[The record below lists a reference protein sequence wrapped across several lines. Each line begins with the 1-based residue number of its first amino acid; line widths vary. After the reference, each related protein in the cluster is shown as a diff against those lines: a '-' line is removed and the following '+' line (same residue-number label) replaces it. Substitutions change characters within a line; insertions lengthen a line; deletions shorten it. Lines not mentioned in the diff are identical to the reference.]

1 MIKIIFYATL
11 VIVAKTQWLA
21 RNPLLEVQ
29 IKNLT
34 SSQIGTIPEKNYDVA
49 VASVD
54 SMLKKQLDIFDTTMK
69 AFMVAS
75 KKDVGFAKD
84 KKLQVIDLELQ

>member
-1 MIKIIFYATL
+1 MK
-11 VIVAKTQWLA
+11 

-34 SSQIGTIPEKNYDVA
+34 TSYIGSIAEKNYDNAVSSVA
-49 VASVD
+49 
-54 SMLKKQLDIFDTTMK
+54 SMLKKQEDSFDETMK
-69 AFMVAS
+69 DFMAKS

-84 KKLQVIDLELQ
+84 KNLQVIDLELQ